1 MAIRALL
8 VPVFLATVSAAAVI
22 ALVVMVS
29 MNNDNASVEQ
39 AEVEQAAIPPGAG
52 NNANGTGANPTM
64 EPAIPESWPETSE
77 APPKPATSLAPQD
90 PDAVASAPSAAVA
103 ASPESGNT
111 GPAEKTGKAP
121 LPNQIRNVSPEGV
134 TTPDISG
141 TLTRIAPS
149 ERLQELLN
157 PAAEPL
163 PDGIMEIVAPTVVD
177 GGHLKTGQ
185 ITIQLAHI
193 EPLTLDQVC
202 QSRIGGEWP
211 CGVRARSFLQGLV
224 RRFKIVCE
232 KADELGPREILA
244 TCTRGKINLGKRLVR
259 HGWADPLENAP
270 DDYRELAALAQEK
283 KRGKWQSD
291 WLEELP
297 PPSAYLLP
305 EAGLPDLQDIIGQS
319 VEWSEPVTLNPDSD
333 PPDSVEVIPWSE
345 GVGSE
350 AN

>member
-1 MAIRALL
+1 MPKHPLHL
-8 VPVFLATVSAAAVI
+8 
-22 ALVVMVS
+22 
-29 MNNDNASVEQ
+29 
-39 AEVEQAAIPPGAG
+39 PPLQ
-52 NNANGTGANPTM
+52 P
-64 EPAIPESWPETSE
+64 
-77 APPKPATSLAPQD
+77 LR
-90 PDAVASAPSAAVA
+90 
-103 ASPESGNT
+103 ESGNT
-111 GPAEKTGKAP
+111 GPAEKTSKAP

-134 TTPDISG
+134 TTPDVGG

-185 ITIQLAHI
+185 ITIQLAAYRTAG
-193 EPLTLDQVC
+193 PLTRFASPALAASGHAASGPEAFC
-202 QSRIGGEWP
+202 
-211 CGVRARSFLQGLV
+211 RAWF

-270 DDYRELAALAQEK
+270 DDYRELAALAREK

-297 PPSAYLLP
+297 PPSADLLP